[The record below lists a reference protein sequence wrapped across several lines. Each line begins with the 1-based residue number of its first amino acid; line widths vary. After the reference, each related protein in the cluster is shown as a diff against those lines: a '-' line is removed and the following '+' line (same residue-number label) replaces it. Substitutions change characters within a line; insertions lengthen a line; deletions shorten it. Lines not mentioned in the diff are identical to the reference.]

1 MAFHDEERIHHQR
14 GFDFEQAQRE
24 TYCTLAPS
32 QTILTASP
40 RTDCNEGSYQRGEQ
54 GEQLHL
60 DDDARS
66 TQPRPPVEE
75 VRIPLSAVV
84 RQGLVELSR
93 EEWKSLY
100 LTTSKNLE
108 VARAH
113 VYQTSHENRQLKRR
127 LIEMQKSLFES
138 RRNRSQ
144 LLPSVPDQRTMS
156 PWSIPDSRRSVGGKS
171 PGAAAAATTTTTRT
185 ATAPLVVATST
196 ASEEDDSNDDDG
208 AFLAPPPKKPLEAV
222 LLPRPSKVQ
231 RRGSSLTASTGAS
244 AACSEAS

>member
-171 PGAAAAATTTTTRT
+171 PGAATTTTTT
-185 ATAPLVVATST
+185 TLTTTAPLVVATST